1 MFCHLKG
8 SLCSVS
14 THTFGKTEQNCDRGD
29 KDSVGR
35 AKGKENSE
43 CNGPQESTAR
53 RPSQPEDHRS
63 QGRVNEGKVSRR
75 DQIMLSLGWDSE
87 WNGAYLAPKAPS
99 FIPNSGFRKLTHPF

>member
-1 MFCHLKG
+1 MPIPAQDLVSGIRSTFKQSPLGSMFCCLKD

-35 AKGKENSE
+35 AKGKENSCVVALE
-43 CNGPQESTAR
+43 RE
-53 RPSQPEDHRS
+53 QPEGHCS

-75 DQIMLSLGWDSE
+75 DQIVLSLGFDSE
-87 WNGAYLAPKAPS
+87 WDRA
-99 FIPNSGFRKLTHPF
+99 

>member
-1 MFCHLKG
+1 MTEVTKTAWGELKAKRT
-8 SLCSVS
+8 VS
-14 THTFGKTEQNCDRGD
+14 AMALR
-29 KDSVGR
+29 R
-35 AKGKENSE
+35 A
-43 CNGPQESTAR
+43 
-53 RPSQPEDHRS
+53 QPEGHRS